1 MKQYP
6 VISVYDNGDGVIV
19 PSFATPWTEIVSQ
32 FKVGGALAVLDPLEA
47 HTARQRA
54 WYKGI
59 CLPGLAENGD
69 SVFFW
74 DHKLKSECN
83 GLELLNRETFA
94 LMDGSIVGRL
104 TTVGVSKSRMTQFI
118 ESILTWS
125 QKNDWPVLPP
135 DEDLRK

>member
-6 VISVYDNGDGVIV
+6 VKMIEAEGMGMQVSFEV
-19 PSFATPWTEIVSQ
+19 PLADILATLKP
-32 FKVGGALAVLDPLEA
+32 GGSLAVIDPLEA

-59 CLPGLAENGD
+59 CLPTLAENGD
-69 SVFFW
+69 STFYW

-83 GLELLNRETFA
+83 GLELLNIETLA
-94 LMDGSIVGRL
+94 LVDGSIVGRL
-104 TTVGVSKSRMTQFI
+104 TTKGVSKSRMTQFI

-125 QKNDWPVLPP
+125 QDNDWPVMPP
-135 DEDLRK
+135 DADLRR